1 MRGRGWRRRQNRKM
15 TTRWRF
21 SSAGTA
27 APGCPRPQV
36 TNSAT
41 SPCPASSGAA
51 HARAV
56 AKMALVRG
64 HRLEA
69 DRVANALQRAVLAPT
84 SEARLERARIAVGFK
99 LSKRR
104 PRGEAVQDTGDDE
117 SIVGARSTALGSR

>member
-1 MRGRGWRRRQNRKM
+1 M

-21 SSAGTA
+21 SWEA
-27 APGCPRPQV
+27 RPHLDDRDH
-36 TNSAT
+36 T
-41 SPCPASSGAA
+41 SPIARPALVPHGLALRTP
-51 HARAV
+51 HAV

-104 PRGEAVQDTGDDE
+104 PCGEAVQDAGDDE
-117 SIVGARSTALGSR
+117 SIVSARSTASGSR